1 MPFFIEIGVCDF
13 DTLEPLA
20 NNGWSGIFVEP
31 IKHYFDKLPR
41 KENVCYEN
49 SCILP
54 KKLIPENKQVD
65 IKYWDPEFI
74 KSKGIKNEWMK
85 GVSNTDMKRN
95 TFRSKIKWKNYE
107 RINKV
112 NALTLDE
119 LIDKYNVKEIDY
131 IKIDIEGRDF
141 EIIQDYSFK
150 VKPRLIKMEYKFL
163 KDRGFGDEIVKSFL
177 EKKGYIV
184 YFEKADLYAIC

>member
-13 DTLEPLA
+13 DTLIPLA
-20 NNGWSGIFVEP
+20 DNDWEGICVEP
-31 IKHYFDKLPR
+31 IKYYIDKLER
-41 KENVCYEN
+41 KKNICYEN

-74 KSKGIKNEWMK
+74 NSKGDNGSWMK
-85 GVSNTDMKRN
+85 GVSNTDMNRN
-95 TFRSKIKWKNYE
+95 TFRCNTGWKNYE
-107 RINKV
+107 RISKV

-141 EIIQDYSFK
+141 DIIQDYSFK
-150 VKPRLIKMEYKFL
+150 VKPRLIKMESKFL
-163 KDRGFGDEIVKSFL
+163 KGRGFSDEMVKSFF
-177 EKKGYIV
+177 EEKGYIV
-184 YFEKADLYAIC
+184 YLEKTDLYAIC

>member
-20 NNGWSGIFVEP
+20 NNGWDGIFVEP
-31 IKHYFDKLPR
+31 IKHYLDKLPR
-41 KENVCYEN
+41 KENIHYEN

-54 KKLIPENKQVD
+54 KKLIPENKLAD
-65 IKYWDPEFI
+65 IIYWDPEFI
-74 KSKGIKNEWMK
+74 KSQGKVNEWMK
-85 GVSNTDMKRN
+85 GVSNTDMNRN
-95 TFRSKIKWKNYE
+95 TFRSNEGWKSGE
-107 RINKV
+107 RVTKV

-150 VKPRLIKMEYKFL
+150 VKPRLIKMESKFL
-163 KDRGFGDEIVKSFL
+163 KERGFPEEMIKYFF
-177 EKKGYIV
+177 EEKGYIV
-184 YFEKADLYAIC
+184 YFEKTDLYAIC